1 VTVKIS
7 DHDNG
12 LAAHKR
18 KFEHNA
24 RVTVGVH
31 AEEGGEQKET
41 PGAIAG
47 RKAHAAELKSRTRD
61 VNSAARSLKSLRT
74 RLSKAILDPKA
85 KAKTRE
91 KLSAKIER
99 AKEYHAFMQERAKNF
114 GAEHH
119 SPAGSALTL
128 VEVAEFHEFGLGV
141 PQRSFVAGAVDEN
154 EAELNAKLTNAM
166 HEAAKPGGMGPER
179 QLARFGLYVVG
190 VMQERISA
198 GIPPLPLA
206 PATLKYKASVGV
218 GQKEIPLILTGQL
231 RSSIRSKVEVI

>member
-7 DHDNG
+7 DRDNG

-31 AEEGGEQKET
+31 AAEGGE
-41 PGAIAG
+41 
-47 RKAHAAELKSRTRD
+47 
-61 VNSAARSLKSLRT
+61 
-74 RLSKAILDPKA
+74 PKA
-85 KAKTRE
+85 EPDGT
-91 KLSAKIER
+91 
-99 AKEYHAFMQERAKNF
+99 
-114 GAEHH
+114 
-119 SPAGSALTL
+119 SALTL

-154 EAELNAKLTNAM
+154 EAELNAKLTNAL
-166 HEAAKPGGMGPER
+166 HSAVKPDGMGPEK
-179 QLARFGLYVVG
+179 QLERFGLYVVG

-198 GIPPLPLA
+198 GIPPMPLA